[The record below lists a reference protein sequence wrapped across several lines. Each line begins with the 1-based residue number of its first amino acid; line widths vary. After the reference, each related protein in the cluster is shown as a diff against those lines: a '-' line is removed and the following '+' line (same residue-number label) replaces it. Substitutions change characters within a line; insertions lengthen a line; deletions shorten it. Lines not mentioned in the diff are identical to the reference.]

1 MNTGEAIMR
10 VIAAAEA
17 AGISYMLTGSLASG
31 VWGIP
36 RSSKGADLV
45 LEMAHRR
52 PDEITQHLGP
62 EFHLDDQMSFETIT
76 GSMRW
81 ILQVPAINF
90 DIELFLLSTD
100 AHHQERFKRRRKLMH
115 PTLLREVSL
124 PTAEDVIIQKV
135 RWGREK
141 DRSDALD
148 VMSVQAEALDWP
160 YIESWCDRH
169 GTRALLDELRAAV
182 PPI

>member
-1 MNTGEAIMR
+1 
-10 VIAAAEA
+10 
-17 AGISYMLTGSLASG
+17 
-31 VWGIP
+31 
-36 RSSKGADLV
+36 
-45 LEMAHRR
+45 
-52 PDEITQHLGP
+52 
-62 EFHLDDQMSFETIT
+62 MSFETIT

-81 ILQVPAINF
+81 ILQVPKINF

-100 AHHQERFKRRRKLMH
+100 AHHQERFKRRREHLH
-115 PTLLREVSL
+115 PTLLRNVFL

-135 RWGREK
+135 RWGRQK

-148 VMSVQAEALDWP
+148 VMSVQAGHLDWL

-169 GTRALLDELRAAV
+169 NTRALLEELRAAV

>member
-1 MNTGEAIMR
+1 MNSGEAILH
-10 VIAAAEA
+10 VIAAADA
-17 AGISYMLTGSLASG
+17 AGIAYMLTGSMASG

-36 RSSKGADLV
+36 RASKDADLV

-52 PDEITQHLGP
+52 PEEITRHLGP
-62 EFHLDDQMSFETIT
+62 EFCLNDQMSFETIT

-81 ILQVPAINF
+81 ILHVPEIHF

-100 AHHQERFKRRRKLMH
+100 AHHQERFKRRRQHMH
-115 PTLLREVSL
+115 PTLLREVFL
-124 PTAEDVIIQKV
+124 PTAEDVIIQKI

-148 VMSVQAEALDWP
+148 VMSVQAGNLDWP

-169 GTRALLDELRAAV
+169 GTRTLLEDLRAAV